1 MSPLIARD
9 FGKSSNA
16 GCAKA
21 VTRKCFALC
30 KMKRKKNGG
39 WACDMNVMHFLDF
52 SMGEGREGHPML
64 TFVEVKGSVYVR
76 SVA

>member
-1 MSPLIARD
+1 
-9 FGKSSNA
+9 
-16 GCAKA
+16 
-21 VTRKCFALC
+21 
-30 KMKRKKNGG
+30 MKRKKNGG